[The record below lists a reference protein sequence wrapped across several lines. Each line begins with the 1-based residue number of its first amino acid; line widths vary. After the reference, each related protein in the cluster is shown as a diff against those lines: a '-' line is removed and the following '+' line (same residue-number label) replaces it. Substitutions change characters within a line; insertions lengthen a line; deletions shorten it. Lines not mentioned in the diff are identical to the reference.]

1 MRPARPFLTLLPLAA
16 LAAFVFV
23 HVHAARPTLAD
34 ENKKNELMRDIRS
47 LLANIASE
55 LRDVPGD
62 SSSSDLERTF
72 GYADT
77 IYDKARELKDHA
89 EGDSDARRMADYYPD
104 YARRYRD
111 AARYLKE
118 MKGNQRRL
126 DELPRKCEDTMK
138 ELASRLRAFTD
149 SHDPR
154 GVEEVPRLARELGK
168 VGKDALEQAERTRY
182 EQATFYDR
190 VDDFSDSDDKWND
203 VRSNLHGAGRAI
215 LEHVQR
221 QQEQM
226 KRDDVCGNLAKEERN
241 PRVEEAMRKL
251 FEGKKG
257 IEMLY
262 ESMDRQLTEMAGN
275 LDGLVGDSNESDI
288 QNAER
293 KLEEVERSLEQLDR
307 IKGNDGD
314 AKRRV
319 ETWRNLVRAG
329 REGMK
334 HLRTLKEAQFRA
346 DKAPERCRETTDKLR
361 EHIRRALD
369 ERDAESAKELQLR
382 ARELAEPVKAGL
394 AKTDEQH
401 PVMERALSDAQR
413 FDPSEGRWRE
423 VTAKSRAS
431 SAAIFE
437 HWKKAREAAH
447 AACDELAKGAEHREV
462 VAAVKDLES
471 TRGEASNQLKVLEAD
486 HRKWEEGIKELRE
499 WYKQDTAA
507 VRDMFCKLPE
517 SPGDHAEGDA
527 YAAQLAQIADRMRD
541 RLRPKWS
548 QINSDALRL
557 VGRAEALMRDKD
569 KTVRPGAAIVAK
581 AITGRMTGLQN
592 LMNDELNGSNDPQ
605 VRARI
610 EFGKAEHKR
619 IQADS
624 SKCET
629 SEISIPT
636 KGMRID
642 CVRVSSGVC
651 HIFEIKPNNPDGEM
665 RGRSQLEKYER
676 AVREFFESHKNKV
689 DDAFSDKLQIFKR
702 CIASGEIRL
711 ATDLRVYDF
720 CPPEGQLFN
729 DFVIP

>member
-1 MRPARPFLTLLPLAA
+1 MRPARRLPLLLLAV
-16 LAAFVFV
+16 LAAFIVV
-23 HVHAARPTLAD
+23 QAARPTRAD
-34 ENKKNELMRDIRS
+34 ENKKNELKREIES
-47 LLANIASE
+47 LLSNTASE

-62 SSSSDLERTF
+62 SSTSDLERTF
-72 GYADT
+72 GYADQ

-104 YARRYRD
+104 YARRYRE

-118 MKGNQRRL
+118 MKGSHRKL

-190 VDDFSDSDDKWND
+190 VDDFSDSDGKWSD

-293 KLEEVERSLEQLDR
+293 KLDEVERSLEQLDR
-307 IKGNDGD
+307 IKGNDGE

-319 ETWRNLVRAG
+319 ETWRNIVRAG

-346 DKAPERCRETTDKLR
+346 DKAPERCRETTEKLR
-361 EHIRRALD
+361 EHIRRAL
-369 ERDAESAKELQLR
+369 E
-382 ARELAEPVKAGL
+382 AREEETPKNLQQDARALAEPVKAGL

-401 PVMERALSDAQR
+401 PIMERALSDAQR
-413 FDPSEGRWRE
+413 FDPSEGRWRS
-423 VTAKSRAS
+423 VTEKHRAS
-431 SAAIFE
+431 AIAIFE
-437 HWKKAREAAH
+437 YWKKARETAH
-447 AACDELAKGAEHREV
+447 ATCDELAKGQEHKEV
-462 VAAVKDLES
+462 VAALADLAS
-471 TRGEASNQLKVLEAD
+471 TRGDAANHLKVLEAD

-499 WYKQDTAA
+499 WYKQDTKN
-507 VRDMFCKLPE
+507 VREMFCKLPE
-517 SPGDHAEGDA
+517 SPGDSAEGDA
-527 YAAQLAQIADRMRD
+527 YAAQLAQVADRMRD

-548 QINSDALRL
+548 QISSDAARL
-557 VGRAEALMRDKD
+557 ISRAEVLMGDKD

-592 LMNDELNGSNDPQ
+592 LMNNELNGSNDPD
-605 VRARI
+605 VRAKM
-610 EFGKAEHKR
+610 ELGKTEHKR

-629 SEISIPT
+629 DEITIPG
-636 KGMRID
+636 KSLRID
-642 CVRVSSGVC
+642 CVRVSSGTCYIV
-651 HIFEIKPNNPDGEM
+651 EIKPNNPDAQTQG
-665 RGRSQLEKYER
+665 RGQLDKYR
-676 AVREFFESHKNKV
+676 RGMQAYFDDNKPRV
-689 DDAFSDKLQIFKR
+689 DDAFRDKLQIFKR
-702 CIASGEIRL
+702 CIANGKISLDTE
-711 ATDLRVYDF
+711 LRVYDY

-729 DFVIP
+729 DFVIQ